1 MTPAAVVS
9 AWSAV
14 SAFGVGAAA
23 LAEGVRTRRDA
34 ASTLDPQRW
43 PVDDAR
49 ACVVPGFDARELLGA
64 KGTRSMDRVSALA
77 VLTAAQVVRDS
88 GGIGEDAGLV
98 LGVNNGSAQSILEL
112 TRDSL
117 VKARPEFV
125 KPAQFPNTLM
135 NAASAQCAIWHRL
148 RGPNSTVAAGR
159 VSGLVALNYARRMQR
174 AGRAEA
180 VLCGAAEEFST
191 ARAWLEH
198 HAALNRPAGTVLGE
212 GCAML
217 LLEPA
222 GRPGRH
228 GRTELAE
235 LLGLE
240 FGAYREPTD
249 AGPTLA
255 GCVRRVLVASGEPP
269 DRIWAHAAAH
279 DPELP
284 EVDIMVDAPLR
295 LPMTELVGDT
305 HAASA
310 ALGVAAVLASVAHE
324 PRAHGRTALV
334 TAVDRD
340 GTVGCALLRLADLEV
355 LG

>member
-1 MTPAAVVS
+1 MSPATVVS

-23 LAEGVRTRRDA
+23 LADGLRDRRDA
-34 ASTLDPQRW
+34 ASTLDEDEW
-43 PVDDAR
+43 PVPDRR
-49 ACVVPGFDARELLGA
+49 ACVVPGFDARELLGT

-77 VLTAAQVVRDS
+77 VLTATQVVRDV
-88 GGIGEDAGLV
+88 GGVGEDAGLV
-98 LGVNNGSAQSILEL
+98 LGVNNGSAQSIFEL

-117 VKARPEFV
+117 VKARPELV
-125 KPAQFPNTLM
+125 KPAQFPNTVM

-148 RGPNSTVAAGR
+148 RGPNATVAAGR
-159 VSGLVALNYARRMQR
+159 TSGLVAMSYARRMQR
-174 AGRAEA
+174 AGRAEV

-191 ARAWLEH
+191 TRAWLEH
-198 HAALNRPAGTVLGE
+198 HAAPNRPGGALLGE

-235 LLGLE
+235 LLGLA
-240 FGAYREPTD
+240 FGVYRGPPE
-249 AGPTLA
+249 AGPMLA
-255 GCVRRVLVASGEPP
+255 GCVRRVLAAAGEPP
-269 DRIWAHAAAH
+269 DRVWAHATAH
-279 DPELP
+279 DPAVS
-284 EVDIMVDAPLR
+284 EVDTTLDVSLR
-295 LPMTELVGDT
+295 LPMAELVGDT

-310 ALGVAAVLASVAHE
+310 ALGVAAMLALAKTE
-324 PRAHGRTALV
+324 PRAGGRTALV

-340 GTVGCALLRLADLEV
+340 GTVGCALFRLAEAA
-355 LG
+355 